1 VRVEILEHQKAQV
14 QHLTQVEQLLIQV
27 ILILLGQQQLRLQL
41 LGLLLLHLLQAKAQQ
56 QLITQAE
63 VQLKVE
69 ALQQPIPLLQLITQV
84 KVLQQFI
91 THLQLLLQLLTPLQ

>member
-14 QHLTQVEQLLIQV
+14 QLLTQVEQLLIQV
-27 ILILLGQQQLRLQL
+27 ILIPLGQQQQLLRL

-56 QLITQAE
+56 QLITQAK

-69 ALQQPIPLLQLITQV
+69 ALQQLIPLLQLITQV